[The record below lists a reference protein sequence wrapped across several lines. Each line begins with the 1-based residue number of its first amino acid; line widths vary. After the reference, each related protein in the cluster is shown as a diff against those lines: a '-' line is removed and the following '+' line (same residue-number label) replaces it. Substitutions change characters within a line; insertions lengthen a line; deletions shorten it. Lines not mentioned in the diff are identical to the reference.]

1 MSVDEVKLQEVH
13 DRGSTQG
20 EPESELETEKESEKE
35 QERSKW
41 YTDIVQQAEL
51 ADYAP
56 VKGCMVIKPYGYAL
70 WERIQG
76 ALDGM
81 IKETGH
87 QNAYFPLLIPESFL
101 KKEAQHVEGFAPECA
116 VVTHGGGKKLE
127 EPLIVRPTSETIIN
141 HMFSKWVQSWRD
153 LPLLINQWA
162 NVVRWEMRTR
172 LFLRTLEFLWQ
183 EGHTAHATADEA
195 EAEAKQML
203 EVYRTLAED
212 WLALPVLTGEKTE
225 RERFAGAVRTYCIE
239 ALMRDGK
246 ALQAGTSH
254 FLGQNFAKAFDIK
267 YQSKEGGLEFVWQTS
282 WGVSTRLIGAIILGH
297 GDDKGLIL
305 PPKVAPIQV
314 VIVPIYKTD
323 EEKASVFACC
333 ERIAAELKPS
343 VRVHFD
349 NRDNY
354 TPGFKFNHW
363 EQKGVPIRLNI
374 GPKDVAQNVV
384 EIARRDTRE
393 KIRGVAQASVAN
405 EIAGLLIAIQKNIF
419 NSALEYRKAN
429 THFAKDYAEM
439 KELLDKKAGFVE
451 AYFDGTSDDE
461 AKIKEETK
469 ATVRVVPFNQ
479 DNEPGKCLFT
489 GRATS
494 KKVIFARAY

>member
-1 MSVDEVKLQEVH
+1 MTVEEAKLQNAQDGDLEGDDNS
-13 DRGSTQG
+13 DRA
-20 EPESELETEKESEKE
+20 
-35 QERSKW
+35 KW

-127 EPLIVRPTSETIIN
+127 EPLIIRPTSETIIN

-183 EGHTAHATADEA
+183 EGHTAHATEIEA
-195 EAEAKQML
+195 EEEAKKML

-267 YQSKEGGLEFVWQTS
+267 FQSAEGGLEYAWQTS
-282 WGVSTRLIGAIILGH
+282 WGVSTRLIGALILGH
-297 GDDKGLIL
+297 GDEKGLIL

-323 EEKASVFACC
+323 EEKTTVTETCK
-333 ERIAAELKPS
+333 RIVGELKPTI
-343 VRVHFD
+343 RVHFD
-349 NRDNY
+349 ERDNY

-374 GPKDVAQNVV
+374 GPKDVANNVV

-393 KIRGVAQASVAN
+393 KIRGVAQASLLN
-405 EIAGLLIAIQKNIF
+405 EITGLLDAIQKNIF
-419 NSALEYRKAN
+419 NSAVEYRKAN
-429 THFAKDYAEM
+429 THFAKDYDEM
-439 KELLDKKAGFVE
+439 KDLLAKKTGFIEV
-451 AYFDGTSDDE
+451 YWDGTSEDE
-461 AKIKEETK
+461 ARVKDETK
-469 ATVRVVPFNQ
+469 ATVRLIPFAQ
-479 DNEPGKCLFT
+479 TNEPGKCMLPGKET
-489 GRATS
+489 TR
-494 KKVIFARAY
+494 KVIFARAY